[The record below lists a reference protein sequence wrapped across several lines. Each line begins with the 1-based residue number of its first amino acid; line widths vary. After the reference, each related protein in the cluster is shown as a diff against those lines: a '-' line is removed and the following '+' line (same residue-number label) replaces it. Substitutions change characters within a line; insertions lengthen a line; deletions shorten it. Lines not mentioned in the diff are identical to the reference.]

1 MGRKKMTILNLAGSL
16 SEGLSFYLEK
26 QGISLVQSATEDTDL
41 THILCR
47 NVQRFSEIIS
57 QYGTVRRD
65 IKIISLSQVED
76 LQHFVASNGKL
87 IFDEAWFKTPV
98 GHFILDKFFQ
108 DHGNIATSSVQP
120 SFQEKGSFNVANPF
134 STGEYLDR
142 MVHAAFQDGVSALS
156 VKTYFDHLV
165 MYLAGLKNIGKLG
178 LPIEVIFGT
187 YSDIFSVQVQFYS
200 HGLRTKDLILNLS
213 NNYSNSEETL
223 LNIAVQSADF
233 FDFTVLS
240 EVNKSVITG
249 LWTKS
254 EKIKTRNRG
263 LLISELSSTAS
274 LSQYPGSKASP
285 FQVGDLDLSDISE
298 KVVLPSDADVDAD
311 LMSLQNDSNFNGK
324 STRRATTSPQEI
336 ESLDFENNEEIQT
349 NRLGPSESEG
359 FQRVKGKSLSDQGEK
374 VSNKKQSTK
383 ENDIFE
389 SLGNDQ
395 NETQDGLSSQEND
408 FELDENFNI
417 IKALKKFNPSESG
430 SSRDQSKVKLDNDL
444 SFINGKKD
452 EKEIAQVVREKKK
465 LSFEEEFNLVK
476 GSKEEAELAEMIFGN
491 PLTSENENILVK
503 GKKAL
508 PESAQVLKKINT
520 LSSADDDFT
529 MVKGQKEK
537 SDFSQIV
544 KGNESFS
551 LDDDV
556 RIVKGTKDEV
566 VTAQLIKGTKP
577 KTGEILK
584 LKFLEGQL
592 PEETKQKI
600 NDYLIVKDRSIEDLN
615 DSDIEA
621 IGDPQLKKIV
631 NSTKDEFLIVQPE
644 EIVNAARPALD
655 STQRELEN
663 SLNSLRNENEHL
675 KVKMKS
681 LLSEVR
687 ILKDSRAQMSEI
699 HNKAV
704 KAAEEAV
711 ASPSLVDETAPLKD
725 QLLQKLK
732 GNSSFSEQDLTK
744 LSGLLEK
751 EGKLYRESK
760 ELEVRSKRLQ
770 IELNQKESFFMQEL
784 EKLQRQVKAKDLVV
798 LKTKEGLSKLV
809 QKKDEDIS
817 LLNFKLAQANKTI
830 TNSNSQGQA
839 LQIKE
844 LEKQILNHQKMIEI
858 YKNKAIQKP
867 TLSPEDEAAKEET
880 RRQQLISIQLKNQ
893 LDLTRKE
900 LSRLQE
906 NSSRDSSIINILKS
920 DKNKLEQMLKKA
932 TQETKKEDIVTSNSQ
947 QIVDQEMKKIKS
959 LNEFYETQLRDSQT
973 RQRALEAKLQEVVRN
988 QKKEAISEDNG
999 PKAKTSQL
1007 EDSVKKLSRDLL
1019 ESRNQMADL
1028 KKEATKLRQ
1037 EKTALQNLLE
1047 NSKKSAEKSKGAAPK
1062 KIGSGGKAA

>member
-1 MGRKKMTILNLAGSL
+1 MTILNLAGSL

>member
-16 SEGLSFYLEK
+16 SEGLSYYFEK
-26 QGISLVQSATEDTDL
+26 QGISLVHSATEDTDL

-47 NVQRFSEIIS
+47 DVQRFSDIIS
-57 QYGTVRRD
+57 QFGTVRRD
-65 IKIISLSQVED
+65 IKIISLTHIED
-76 LQHFVASNGKL
+76 LQHFVAANGKL

-98 GHFILDKFFQ
+98 GNFILDKFFQ

-142 MVHAAFQDGVSALS
+142 MVHTAFQDGVSALS

-233 FDFTVLS
+233 FDFTILS

-254 EKIKTRNRG
+254 DKIKTRNRG

-274 LSQYPGSKASP
+274 LSQYPGSKAST

-298 KVVLPSDADVDAD
+298 KVVLPFDADVEVGTELKTFPDD
-311 LMSLQNDSNFNGK
+311 LDLNEKLTKRTLTTPEEIQSL
-324 STRRATTSPQEI
+324 E
-336 ESLDFENNEEIQT
+336 FEELENSFHGDEIQT
-349 NRLGPSESEG
+349 NRLGQSGSEG
-359 FQRVKGKSLSDQGEK
+359 FQKVKGKSLSDQGENASK
-374 VSNKKQSTK
+374 KKQLIK
-383 ENDIFE
+383 EKDVFDSIV
-389 SLGNDQ
+389 SDQ
-395 NETQDGLSSQEND
+395 NETEDGSSSLESD

-417 IKALKKFNPSESG
+417 VKALKKFNPSESG
-430 SSRDQSKVKLDNDL
+430 STRDLAKLRSDNDL
-444 SFINGKKD
+444 SLVKGKKD
-452 EKEIAQVVREKKK
+452 EKDIAQVVREKKK

-476 GSKEEAELAEMIFGN
+476 GSKEEAELTEMIFGN

-529 MVKGQKEK
+529 MVKGK
-537 SDFSQIV
+537 
-544 KGNESFS
+544 ESFS

-784 EKLQRQVKAKDLVV
+784 EKLQRQIKAKDLVV

-858 YKNKAIQKP
+858 YKNKAIQKT
-867 TLSPEDEAAKEET
+867 TLSPEDEVAKEET
-880 RRQQLISIQLKNQ
+880 RRQQLISAQLKNQ
-893 LDLTRKE
+893 LDLARKE

-932 TQETKKEDIVTSNSQ
+932 TQETKKEEIVTSNSQ

-959 LNEFYETQLRDSQT
+959 LNEFYETQLRDSQS

-988 QKKEAISEDNG
+988 QKKEAISEDNV